1 MYLSEQGHG
10 QNHAEG
16 VHLKRPKGGQ
26 RKRQEDFRMA
36 KMTSRPGLFGET
48 NYYDE
53 RGRKVGESRP
63 GLFGGTNYYD
73 ESGRKVGNSSPGL
86 FGGNTFYNDNGH
98 KAGSS
103 YTGLFGGTTYYDE
116 HGHKV
121 AESTDYLEIGSPS
134 TIRKSKSRS
143 GGGVSAEAQTLLFYI
158 QKRKALLLIKQRE
171 PKLYPRREATFL
183 YHSILR
189 EVRDYNAFARFC

>member
-1 MYLSEQGHG
+1 MPGQQECASLADKKNVKMYLSEHGHG

-121 AESTDYLEIGSPS
+121 AESTPG
-134 TIRKSKSRS
+134 
-143 GGGVSAEAQTLLFYI
+143 LFGNRITKYD
-158 QKRKALLLIKQRE
+158 KKK
-171 PKLYPRREATFL
+171 
-183 YHSILR
+183 
-189 EVRDYNAFARFC
+189 

>member
-26 RKRQEDFRMA
+26 RKRQEDVRMA

-53 RGRKVGESRP
+53 R
-63 GLFGGTNYYD
+63 
-73 ESGRKVGNSSPGL
+73 GRKVGNSSPGL

-121 AESTDYLEIGSPS
+121 AESTPG
-134 TIRKSKSRS
+134 
-143 GGGVSAEAQTLLFYI
+143 LFGNRITKYD
-158 QKRKALLLIKQRE
+158 KKK
-171 PKLYPRREATFL
+171 
-183 YHSILR
+183 
-189 EVRDYNAFARFC
+189 

>member
-1 MYLSEQGHG
+1 
-10 QNHAEG
+10 
-16 VHLKRPKGGQ
+16 
-26 RKRQEDFRMA
+26 MA

-103 YTGLFGGTTYYDE
+103 YTGLFGGTMYYDE

-121 AESTDYLEIGSPS
+121 AESTPGLFGNCNGVNSK
-134 TIRKSKSRS
+134 TKKGWRRKEVGKSREALVLLRLRHS
-143 GGGVSAEAQTLLFYI
+143 EGLRAKRQTARIPKQKGG
-158 QKRKALLLIKQRE
+158 
-171 PKLYPRREATFL
+171 
-183 YHSILR
+183 
-189 EVRDYNAFARFC
+189 